1 MNAFEKFINQGE
13 ELVQIITSK
22 LESDTELQG
31 LLGINYDNGV
41 DYHDIIISKLKKS
54 DAAIQLF
61 NHIEDYYELN
71 TKPIF
76 EFKSYFNQ
84 YSSCLSL
91 YVFLVADFY
100 ISISVSE
107 LMDVEE
113 LNVDYSS
120 ALPINFC
127 WKCIQDLYERLE
139 IANEVGVDTIKP
151 YYKDIMQDISLYVIW
166 NFNFLEYYGNQF
178 SDLEDRVMEI
188 WNQGRW

>member
-1 MNAFEKFINQGE
+1 MDTFEKFIKQGGD
-13 ELVQIITSK
+13 LVKIINSH
-22 LESDTELQG
+22 LESDTELQD
-31 LLGINYDNGV
+31 LLGINYDREE
-41 DYHDIIISKLKKS
+41 DYRDIIISKLKKS
-54 DAAIQLF
+54 DITIQLF

-71 TKPIF
+71 SKPIF

-113 LNVDYSS
+113 LNVGYSS

-127 WKCIQDLYERLE
+127 W
-139 IANEVGVDTIKP
+139 
-151 YYKDIMQDISLYVIW
+151 
-166 NFNFLEYYGNQF
+166 
-178 SDLEDRVMEI
+178 
-188 WNQGRW
+188 

>member
-1 MNAFEKFINQGE
+1 MDTFEKFIKQGGD
-13 ELVQIITSK
+13 LVQIIISH
-22 LESDTELQG
+22 LESDTELQD

-76 EFKSYFNQ
+76 EFKSYYNQ

-113 LNVDYSS
+113 LNVGYSS

-151 YYKDIMQDISLYVIW
+151 YYKDMMQGISLYVDW

-188 WNQGRW
+188 WNQGR